1 MISSRDG
8 MSDILANVRSLAVL
22 AVLALTGCGAAHHK
36 RPPDWRQ
43 GADAACFAARN
54 VLAPLQP
61 PSSFASAELVAGAV
75 ALAVRQEL
83 DRTARLGRAPA
94 SAGRAAEQLRR
105 ARRALL
111 VVLVAEIRAARA
123 HDLRGV
129 QRAIRRLTALTH
141 DATRA
146 AEAAGLTICGH
157 ELDRGLSALP
167 A

>member
-1 MISSRDG
+1 
-8 MSDILANVRSLAVL
+8 
-22 AVLALTGCGAAHHK
+22 
-36 RPPDWRQ
+36 
-43 GADAACFAARN
+43 
-54 VLAPLQP
+54 
-61 PSSFASAELVAGAV
+61 
-75 ALAVRQEL
+75 
-83 DRTARLGRAPA
+83 
-94 SAGRAAEQLRR
+94 
-105 ARRALL
+105 
-111 VVLVAEIRAARA
+111 VAEIRAARA